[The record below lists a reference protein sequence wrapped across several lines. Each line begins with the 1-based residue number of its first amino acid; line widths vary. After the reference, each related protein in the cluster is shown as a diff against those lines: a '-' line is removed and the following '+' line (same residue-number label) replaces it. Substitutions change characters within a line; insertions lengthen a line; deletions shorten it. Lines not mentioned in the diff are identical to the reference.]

1 MKISLAWLKRYI
13 SIEEDAATLA
23 HDLTMFGVNVEGV
36 ESLAPPFKGVV
47 FGKVLEADK
56 HPGADRLSLCT
67 VDVGGMRPLSIVCGA
82 PNVRAGMRVAV
93 ALEGAVLAGGLKL
106 KKSKIRGQVSEGMIC
121 SETELGIGDDHSGI
135 ISLDFDA
142 SLGESLEGRLGET
155 DYILDVEVTPNRPD
169 LLCHFGIARE
179 IAALY
184 RRRLV
189 SPQVL
194 ALRAEDGFNLRIENG
209 DDCPRYTAAFVD
221 DVVVRPSP
229 VWMQR
234 LLKSVGIN
242 AINNI
247 VDVTNFVL
255 MELGQPLHAFDRDT
269 LTKDTILVR
278 RAKKGEKLITL
289 DSVARELDPAIL
301 VIADDARAIGIAGVM
316 GGRET
321 EVTDRTKRLVIESA
335 MFDPRL
341 IRRARQRLKLETE
354 ASYRFEREADL
365 GITADA
371 AGRACELIRETGA
384 GKPAEVCAERVREGA
399 NLGSRP
405 ISLRV
410 SQANRVMGTELAG
423 DDIAALLDRL
433 ALPSRVYGETIHVS
447 VPCFRRDIREEVD
460 LIEEAARVYGYENIG
475 CEEASRSSVFS
486 EVAVESTRNDGLI
499 EFLVARGFA
508 EVVTSSFMDPGDV
521 SRMGWPRGDERAN
534 PMRIANPLTE
544 SQSVLRTSLL
554 PGLLAV
560 MKRNSPAEQE
570 EIRLV
575 ELGKVFIQAAGGV
588 GLPREELHLT
598 ALLARNAVPLQ
609 WLDKPR
615 GSDFFDMKGE
625 IEALLEQLGLSRLV
639 TTVRPHDSQGQI
651 IQWVMNGAPII
662 EGGVLSRGAAE
673 AFDVDYPVLYFT
685 FLMSRLPFVQGSW
698 PRFREIS
705 PYPAVKRDLCLV
717 VNEKIRF
724 ADLRNVIMK
733 NAQYLDSIRLFDYY
747 REGHLGPSKRSYT
760 FRLSFRSKEGT
771 LDGVTIDRE
780 VQRILGALQRELQAT
795 LRME

>member
-13 SIEEDAATLA
+13 SLEEDAPTLA
-23 HDLTMFGVNVEGV
+23 HDLTMFGVNVEGI
-36 ESLAPPFKGVV
+36 ESLAPPFKGVI
-47 FGKVLEADK
+47 FGKVLEAAK
-56 HPGADRLSLCT
+56 HPDADRLSLCT
-67 VDVGGMRPLSIVCGA
+67 VDVGGARPISIVCGA
-82 PNVRAGMRVAV
+82 PNVTAGMRVAV
-93 ALEGAVLAGGLKL
+93 ALEGAVLAGGLKI

-121 SETELGIGDDHSGI
+121 SETELGIGEDHSGI
-135 ISLDFDA
+135 MSLDFD
-142 SLGESLEGRLGET
+142 SKLGENLEGKLGGT
-155 DYILDVEVTPNRPD
+155 DYVLDVEVTPNRPD

-184 RRRLV
+184 KRKLV
-189 SPQVL
+189 SPQYL
-194 ALRAEDGFNLRIENG
+194 ALRAEDEFNLRIENG

-221 DVVVRPSP
+221 DVVVRSSP
-229 VWMQR
+229 AWMQK

-269 LTKDTILVR
+269 LTKDTVLVR

-289 DSVARELDPAIL
+289 DGVVRELDPGIL

-321 EVTDRTKRLVIESA
+321 EVTDRTSRLVIESA

-341 IRRARQRLKLETE
+341 IRGARQRLKLETE

-365 GITADA
+365 GAMADA
-371 AGRACELIRETGA
+371 AGRACELIREIGA
-384 GKPAEVCAERVREGA
+384 GRPAAVCAERVREGA
-399 NLGSRP
+399 SLGPRP

-447 VPCFRRDIREEVD
+447 VPGFRRDIREEID

-475 CEEASRSSVFS
+475 REETTGSIVFS
-486 EVAVESTRNDGLI
+486 EIAVESERNDGII

-508 EVVTSSFMDPGDV
+508 EVVTSSFMDPADA
-521 SRMGWPRGDERAN
+521 SRMGWTRGDERAS

-544 SQSVLRTSLL
+544 AQSALRTSLL
-554 PGLLAV
+554 PGLLAIL
-560 MKRNSPAEQE
+560 KRNSAAEQE
-570 EIRLV
+570 EVRLV
-575 ELGKVFIQAAGGV
+575 ELGKVFIPAPGGA

-598 ALLARNAVPLQ
+598 ALFARNAAPLQ
-609 WLDKPR
+609 WLDKQR
-615 GSDFFDMKGE
+615 TSDYFDMKGE
-625 IEALLEQLGLSRLV
+625 IEALFERLGIRRVV
-639 TTVRPHDSQGQI
+639 TTVKPQEGQGQLL
-651 IQWVMNGAPII
+651 QWLMGGGPII
-662 EGGVLSRGAAE
+662 EGGVISRGIAE
-673 AFDVDYPVLYFT
+673 AFDVDYPVFYFT
-685 FLMSRLPFVQGSW
+685 LQMGSLPLAEGSW
-698 PRFREIS
+698 PRFKEIS
-705 PYPAVKRDLCLV
+705 PYPTVKRDLCIV
-717 VNEKIRF
+717 VNERVRF

-733 NAQYLDSIRLFDYY
+733 NAQYLDSIKLFDYY

-760 FRLSFRSKEGT
+760 FRLSFRSNEGT
-771 LDGVTIDRE
+771 LDGVTVDRE
-780 VQRILGALQRELQAT
+780 VQRILGALKRELQAT